1 MILFDK
7 INSKIIVNN
16 ISYTIQ
22 DSAQANIA
30 DSFVDTS
37 NKAGTGSGEARLY
50 VSSQSI
56 TPIFNFNHNMQR
68 ISKGNKSYVPC
79 DKPCFLSKDNLIKYM
94 EDAELDYFSPNNNYR
109 QDVSLL
115 YQHRLNKI
123 YSLQYDETYFNIYN
137 QNGDFDSARFYI
149 GSVDYAWSF
158 IRELSLPKITYVVIY
173 KLVNDLNPMDILY
186 YFELNH
192 ISNRAHPLSY
202 STHTINNTSIEIQN
216 NIVNDTSISNTEK
229 ETIVNSRIGQGKFRT
244 NVLSIMPNCPFT
256 GISEPFLL
264 RASHILPWS
273 DCSTNEDRLNG
284 YNGLTLTPT
293 YDVLFDKGFI
303 SFQDN
308 GQLLISPFLPHQI
321 RISLNLI
328 EGQIYNIANFSGQRN
343 VYLDYHRN
351 NIFKR

>member
-1 MILFDK
+1 MIFFDK

-22 DSAQANIA
+22 DSAQANIV

-37 NKAGTGSGEARLY
+37 NKIGTGSGEARLY

-56 TPIFNFNHNMQR
+56 TPIFNFNHNIQR

-79 DKPCFLSKDNLIKYM
+79 DKPCFLSRDNLIKYM

-123 YSLQYDETYFNIYN
+123 YSLQSDETFFNIYN

-149 GSVDYAWSF
+149 GSVDYPWSL
-158 IRELSLPKITYVVIY
+158 IRELSLPKITYLVIY
-173 KLVNDLNPMDILY
+173 KLVNDLNPVDILY

-202 STHTINNTSIEIQN
+202 SKQAINSAAIEIQN
-216 NIVNDTSISNTEK
+216 NIINDTSIPNTEK
-229 ETIVNSRIGQGKFRT
+229 DTIIHARLGQGKFRS
-244 NVLSIMPNCPFT
+244 NVLSIMPSCPFT

-264 RASHILPWS
+264 RASHILPWANCYS
-273 DCSTNEDRLNG
+273 NQQRLDG

-293 YDVLFDKGFI
+293 YDVLFDQGFI
-303 SFQDN
+303 SFANN
-308 GQLLISPFLPHQI
+308 GQLLISPFLPNQI
-321 RISLNLI
+321 RLTLNLI
-328 EGQIYNIANFSGQRN
+328 EGQVYNIANFNGERN
-343 VYLDYHRN
+343 YYLDYHRA
-351 NIFKR
+351 NIFRS